1 MLISTELHYLICG
14 CTAKAEPNVVTA
26 CCPLIIMYESEVWGF
41 GKVIF
46 VCFTLKRGG
55 KVVKWYYLN
64 YRTTNLKLEKYTVS
78 TFTSVAVTS
87 CRM

>member
-1 MLISTELHYLICG
+1 MLISTERSYLICG

-55 KVVKWYYLN
+55 EVVLF
-64 YRTTNLKLEKYTVS
+64 KLPHY
-78 TFTSVAVTS
+78 
-87 CRM
+87 